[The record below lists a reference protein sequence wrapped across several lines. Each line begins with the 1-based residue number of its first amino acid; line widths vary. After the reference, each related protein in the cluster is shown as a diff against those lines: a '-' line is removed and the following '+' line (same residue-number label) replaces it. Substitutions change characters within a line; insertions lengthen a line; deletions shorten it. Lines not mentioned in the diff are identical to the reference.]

1 MVTYDE
7 YVKSILVQIMDS
19 YKYIS
24 NLKDKPGDLD
34 KIKVEWLKVSGLLNA
49 LVKKLE
55 TSKNT
60 SENYAIL
67 LKKSKFYLENY
78 DFEREITIMS
88 GLYSEDPDRLR
99 NIRYKIIESLDDKKF
114 VEKIE
119 SIIPEL

>member
-7 YVKSILVQIMDS
+7 YVKGILVQILDS
-19 YKYIS
+19 YKFLS

-34 KIKVEWLKVSGLLNA
+34 KIKVEWLKVSGQLNA

-55 TSKNT
+55 ASKNT

-67 LKKSKFYLENY
+67 LRKSRFYLENY

-88 GLYSEDPDRLR
+88 GLYSDDPDRLR